1 MSVSRVREDCAR
13 SVVYQ
18 IERPC
23 RISLHMMFVGKKERG
38 CSATSRDRCGV
49 IAVAAFAFVSLV
61 ACGQSSEQ
69 PPEVAGA
76 ATLVFEPPVEE
87 MTLQFVRDPVQL
99 DDVAMQDL
107 DGGTWSLSDLRG
119 KVILVNYWATWC
131 GPCRYEIPQLMKLQ
145 EHYGEDLQVIG
156 VSTDAG
162 DPANVEAFAREF
174 NINYPIVMSTAEIN
188 RQFPGVFAL
197 PTSFVIDTAGRVVQ
211 THVGLINPA
220 VLEQETRYLAS
231 LPTNVTVELIEN
243 TQQTRLANA
252 AQATEIP
259 GLDLSHLS
267 PEKKEAALQRLNED
281 GCVCGCELTLAQC
294 RINDSACGVSLP
306 LAEQVV
312 NEIAGAN

>member
-1 MSVSRVREDCAR
+1 
-13 SVVYQ
+13 
-18 IERPC
+18 
-23 RISLHMMFVGKKERG
+23 MMFVGKKERG
-38 CSATSRDRCGV
+38 RSAASHGRGGV
-49 IAVAAFAFVSLV
+49 IAVMAFALVSLV

-69 PPEVAGA
+69 STEGAGEA
-76 ATLVFEPPVEE
+76 ALIFEPPVEE
-87 MTLQFVRDPVQL
+87 MTLQFVRDPVQVN
-99 DDVAMQDL
+99 DVTIQDL
-107 DGGTWSLSDLRG
+107 DGGILSLSELRG

-145 EHYGEDLQVIG
+145 ERYGEHLQVFG

-174 NINYPIVMSTAEIN
+174 NINYPIVMSTPEIN

-197 PTSFVIDTAGRVVQ
+197 PTSFVIDTEGRVVQ

-220 VLEQETRYLAS
+220 VLEQEIRYLAA

-294 RINDSACGVSLP
+294 RINDAACGVSLP

-312 NEIAGAN
+312 SEIAGAN

>member
-1 MSVSRVREDCAR
+1 MRR

-23 RISLHMMFVGKKERG
+23 RISLHMMFGGKKERG
-38 CSATSRDRCGV
+38 CSAASHGRCGV
-49 IAVAAFAFVSLV
+49 IVVTAFALVSLV

-69 PPEVAGA
+69 PTEVAGA
-76 ATLVFEPPVEE
+76 AALVFEPPVEE
-87 MTLQFVRDPVQL
+87 MTLQFVRDPVQV
-99 DDVAMQDL
+99 DDVTMQDL

-174 NINYPIVMSTAEIN
+174 NINYPIVMSTPEIN

-197 PTSFVIDTAGRVVQ
+197 PTSFVIDTEGRVVQ

-267 PEKKEAALQRLNED
+267 PEKKEAALQRLNQD

-294 RINDSACGVSLP
+294 RINDTACGVSLP